1 MSAVES
7 RAHVAETTFINE
19 WADYH
24 RLDFTVNTKKSS
36 NLGMEG
42 QYDALDV
49 LEVLRN
55 GEVTRSDME
64 EDHGLWT
71 IVGETVDDDL
81 LEICVLVRSSECS
94 VELVGVVKI

>member
-24 RLDFTVNTKKSS
+24 RLDFEVDVKNFNK
-36 NLGMEG
+36 LGEQG
-42 QYDALDV
+42 HYDALDV
-49 LEVLRN
+49 LEVLKN
-55 GEVTRSDME
+55 GQVINSDM
-64 EDHGLWT
+64 DGDFGLWT

-81 LEICVLVRSSECS
+81 LEICIRVKSSEGC
-94 VELVGVVKI
+94 VELVDMAKI